1 MRTFAATILA
11 CGVLAIKLREAGT
24 ETVQAEPMPA
34 TNAPLSPPVTTDD
47 PNYVMPP
54 TECTG
59 ATTDPAYCGPMEPG
73 AQGAEIPMPP
83 ADGPQGPTADPG
95 QTPPTECTGATTDPA
110 YCGPM
115 EPGAQGAEI
124 PMPPADGP
132 QGTLAPPVTTDDP
145 NYVMPTG
152 GSAPPEPAV

>member
-83 ADGPQGPTADPG
+83 ADGPQG
-95 QTPPTECTGATTDPA
+95 
-110 YCGPM
+110 
-115 EPGAQGAEI
+115 
-124 PMPPADGP
+124 
-132 QGTLAPPVTTDDP
+132 TLAPPVTTDDP

-152 GSAPPEPAV
+152 GSAPPEPAVQNTEEQTAQEQ